1 MRALDWR
8 ALLAGVS
15 LAVLAHVQSLSP
27 ALADDAAIS
36 AIVMPELPPDEPLTF
51 RGTDASEATGPALE
65 WRQSPAMPSAV
76 APAQPPAQDATAQAY
91 PLPEPPAATLIVEEV
106 VREAASSA
114 KAAEVDI
121 PPPDLPPVTVVID
134 VEPPRDPVA
143 LALRQQIEA
152 ERPGIPA
159 LAQLGRKDREA
170 LAALYAARD
179 DKPFWI
185 VDGQPS
191 AAARALTAQLATA
204 EEDGLDADA
213 YLTIK
218 VQAGAGAAELARA
231 ELSLSSAAYAYAG
244 TQGAD
249 ASTHRACPSC

>member
-1 MRALDWR
+1 M
-8 ALLAGVS
+8 
-15 LAVLAHVQSLSP
+15 
-27 ALADDAAIS
+27 
-36 AIVMPELPPDEPLTF
+36 
-51 RGTDASEATGPALE
+51 
-65 WRQSPAMPSAV
+65 
-76 APAQPPAQDATAQAY
+76 
-91 PLPEPPAATLIVEEV
+91 
-106 VREAASSA
+106 
-114 KAAEVDI
+114 
-121 PPPDLPPVTVVID
+121 TVVID

-231 ELSLSSAAYAYAG
+231 ELSLSSAAYAYAR
-244 TQGAD
+244 D
-249 ASTHRACPSC
+249 ARGGRVDPPRLSKLLTPTLETSRHRGCAAPPSRRRRMPQSHSPPTSRVHAGYRALKAQACRDEGFDRGRCRRTPPFRAGRR